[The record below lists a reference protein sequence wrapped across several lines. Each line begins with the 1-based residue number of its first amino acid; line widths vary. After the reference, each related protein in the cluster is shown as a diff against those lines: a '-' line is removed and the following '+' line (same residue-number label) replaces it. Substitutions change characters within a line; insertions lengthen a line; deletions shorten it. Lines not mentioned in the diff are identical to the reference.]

1 MTLKYIVRRVDH
13 PLAKVGGANVILQQK
28 ADSSSHVVMQSSVA
42 NSAGSVTFSGQRPQY
57 VTYLASAIDTS
68 GRFYTGSSTGGWL
81 AFTGNSVHTTYVDLT
96 VMPAYDCT
104 VTVPAST
111 KYTRSANVS
120 FKVTG
125 SINKRITSPKTLKIV
140 ATKGS
145 TTKTFTVALTAKAS
159 STSYS
164 GKVKLSKGTWTLFA
178 LFGGNST
185 TAPQDSGLVG
195 RTVVVK

>member
-1 MTLKYIVRRVDH
+1 M
-13 PLAKVGGANVILQQK
+13 
-28 ADSSSHVVMQSSVA
+28 
-42 NSAGSVTFSGQRPQY
+42 
-57 VTYLASAIDTS
+57 
-68 GRFYTGSSTGGWL
+68 
-81 AFTGNSVHTTYVDLT
+81 
-96 VMPAYDCT
+96 
-104 VTVPAST
+104 
-111 KYTRSANVS
+111 S